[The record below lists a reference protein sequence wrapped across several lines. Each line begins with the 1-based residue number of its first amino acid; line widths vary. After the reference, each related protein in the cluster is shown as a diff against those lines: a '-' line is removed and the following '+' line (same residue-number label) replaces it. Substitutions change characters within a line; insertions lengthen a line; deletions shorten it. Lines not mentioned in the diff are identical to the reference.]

1 METVYIAGGC
11 LWGVQHF
18 FDSLPGVQMT
28 EAGRANGKTNTLAGE
43 YDGYAECVKVIFDEK
58 ATTITDLMGHLF
70 EIIDPY
76 SLNKQGVD
84 VGKKYRTGIY
94 STSTAHLEEARNFI
108 EQREDRNKI
117 VVEVLPLT
125 NYVRSAE
132 EHQHH
137 LERFPE
143 DCSYCHIPDAVLNKY
158 RHK

>member
-18 FDSLPGVQMT
+18 FDSLPGVVAT
-28 EAGRANGKTNTLAGE
+28 EAGRANGKTDSLDSE
-43 YDGYAECVKVIFDEK
+43 YDGYAECVKVDFDEK
-58 ATTITDLMGHLF
+58 LTNITELMEHLF

-84 VGKKYRTGIY
+84 VGKKYRTGVY
-94 STSTAHLEEARNFI
+94 STSVKHLDEAKAFI
-108 EQREDRNKI
+108 ECREDRDKI

-143 DCSYCHIPDAVLNKY
+143 DCYLCSIPEEILNKY
-158 RHK
+158 RCR

>member
-18 FDSLPGVQMT
+18 FDSLLGVQMT
-28 EAGRANGKTNTLAGE
+28 EAGRANGKANTLDGE
-43 YDGYAECVKVIFDEK
+43 YDGYAECVKVTFDEK

-94 STSTAHLEEARNFI
+94 STSAAHLEEARNFI
-108 EQREDRNKI
+108 EQRKDRDRI

-158 RHK
+158 RYK